1 MSGWRILMRRQ
12 GLIPLWCIVVCR
24 NPIVIW
30 LLENTEGKTKVRMNG
45 DRIVKLLYRQL
56 LDVESVRKEITM
68 IKF

>member
-1 MSGWRILMRRQ
+1 MNS
-12 GLIPLWCIVVCR
+12 IVF
-24 NPIVIW
+24 W
-30 LLENTEGKTKVRMNG
+30 LLENTERKTKVRMNG